1 MFTEWSEHDLL
12 RFHRRKKVER
22 DLTINKQGLNPL
34 LTLLDQTASCTT
46 QTLWVLIRTAHFTL
60 HVLLDIFTISHPFPF
75 IRQKRTL
82 YEAYSTIVTHPK
94 QMSWKTRPR
103 GSEKG
108 AGQSAPLILD
118 LLLNFS
124 LDPFLSFHNPGPEP
138 FDRPRTWGGNRE
150 LLNYAIWF
158 CLKSGIQKTAF
169 TFPHW
174 EIGSEKKHSAKGP
187 FGWDLANVPDHSL
200 SWITLSGT

>member
-22 DLTINKQGLNPL
+22 DFTINKQGLNPL

-103 GSEKG
+103 SSEKG

-124 LDPFLSFHNPGPEP
+124 LDPFLSFIILVQNLLTGWEHGEVTGNSWTTQ
-138 FDRPRTWGGNRE
+138 FDFVLSLVSRKLPSLSHVER
-150 LLNYAIWF
+150 LA
-158 CLKSGIQKTAF
+158 QK
-169 TFPHW
+169 
-174 EIGSEKKHSAKGP
+174 KKHSAKGP